1 MKNKFVKFFAN
12 IAEETAKLSYAKR
25 LQVGA
30 ILVKDGR
37 IQSIGY
43 NGTPSG
49 FDNKCENDE
58 GKTTD
63 DVIHAEENA
72 ILKMAKSNDSSVGS
86 VLFVTHSPC
95 IHCARLIY
103 LAGISKVYYINDY
116 RSNDGLDFLQKVKLD
131 YTKVERS
138 ELNEH

>member
-72 ILKMAKSNDSSVGS
+72 ILKMAKSNDTSVGS

>member
-49 FDNKCENDE
+49 FDNKCENNE

>member
-49 FDNKCENDE
+49 FDNKCENNE

-63 DVIHAEENA
+63 E
-72 ILKMAKSNDSSVGS
+72 ILKLLNSEKN
-86 VLFVTHSPC
+86 
-95 IHCARLIY
+95 
-103 LAGISKVYYINDY
+103 
-116 RSNDGLDFLQKVKLD
+116 LD
-131 YTKVERS
+131 
-138 ELNEH
+138 

>member
-49 FDNKCENDE
+49 FDNKCENE
-58 GKTTD
+58 NGKTTD

-72 ILKMAKSNDSSVGS
+72 ILKMAKSNDSSDGS

-116 RSNDGLDFLQKVKLD
+116 RSNDGLDFLQKVKLN